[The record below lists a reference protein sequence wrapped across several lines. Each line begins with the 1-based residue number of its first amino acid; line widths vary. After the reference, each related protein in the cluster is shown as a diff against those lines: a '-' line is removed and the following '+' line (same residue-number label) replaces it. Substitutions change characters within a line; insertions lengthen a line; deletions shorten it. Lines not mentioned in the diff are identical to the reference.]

1 MYLIMDIIQYI
12 FHSQGGA
19 SIEEDSWVQQLKA
32 TPHYKR
38 GLKFPSRLG
47 FVGDDTWVR
56 LAISVF
62 FSQWII
68 DDRSI

>member
-62 FSQWII
+62 FFPM
-68 DDRSI
+68 DNR